1 MRLAIVNENGITV
14 DTIAPPEPNPL
25 KAQKQL
31 VRFLHE
37 FTPALSTFRGS
48 VVLTAGGNRF
58 VVVALVQYRGSLPP
72 SRSSA
77 GTNHEDSKSI
87 RSAGA
92 ASPAAA
98 RPAEVMVPKRL
109 T

>member
-1 MRLAIVNENGITV
+1 MAIVNHGQEDLNMRLAIVNENGITV
-14 DTIAPPEPNPL
+14 DTIAPPELNPL

-58 VVVALVQYRGSLPP
+58 VVVALVQVQGKLTAIPVL
-72 SRSSA
+72 SR
-77 GTNHEDSKSI
+77 H
-87 RSAGA
+87 
-92 ASPAAA
+92 
-98 RPAEVMVPKRL
+98 
-109 T
+109 